1 MTSLDI
7 ENHEELKTYLSDS
20 NRLGNAEITSMQ
32 NLPGGVSNRAVLVHL
47 DDGRAW
53 VLKQALEKLRVAV
66 DWFSDPARIH
76 REALGMKYLHELAP
90 SGSITPLMFED
101 HEHHILAMEAVPQP
115 HENWKVLL
123 LQGDLHQEDVQ
134 QFAGILAAIHR
145 NAWEQRDTLKSTF
158 DDAQYFESLR
168 LEPYYA
174 FAAQQVP
181 EAAKFLNDIIA
192 QTRLQ
197 KITLVHGDY
206 SPKNILKYKNKLILL
221 DHEVIHWGDPAF
233 DVGFSMTHLLSKA
246 HHLKE
251 HRNAFAKAAQFYWE
265 NYFVQLQN
273 VDWKEQL
280 EERAVRHT
288 LACLLAR
295 VAGRSPLE
303 YLNEEERKVQRD
315 VVVEIMKNSP
325 SQIPVLIE
333 MFMSSIYKAEIPL
346 LNTMK

>member
-1 MTSLDI
+1 MSSLDI
-7 ENHEELKTYLSDS
+7 ENHDELKNYLTVS
-20 NRLGNAEITSMQ
+20 NRLGDAQISSMQ

-53 VLKQALEKLRVAV
+53 VLKQALAKLRVAV
-66 DWFSDPARIH
+66 DWFSDPQRIH
-76 REALGMKYLHELAP
+76 REALGIKYLHKLAP
-90 SGSITPLMFED
+90 PGSITPLVFED
-101 HEHHILAMEAVPQP
+101 HENHILAMDAVPQP

-123 LQGDLHQEDVQ
+123 LQGDLQQSDVQ
-134 QFAGILAAIHR
+134 QFAEILAAIHR

-158 DDAQYFESLR
+158 DDDQYFESLR

-181 EAAKFLNDIIA
+181 EAANFLQDVIA

-206 SPKNILKYKNKLILL
+206 SPKNILKYNDKLILL

-251 HRNAFAKAAQFYWE
+251 HRKAFAEAALFYW
-265 NYFVQLQN
+265 NHYFAQLQN
-273 VDWKEQL
+273 VEWKEQL

-303 YLNEEERKVQRD
+303 YLDEQERQTQQR
-315 VVVEIMKNSP
+315 VVVEIMKNP
-325 SQIPVLIE
+325 PQKMMTLIDAFVE
-333 MFMSSIYKAEIPL
+333 GVE
-346 LNTMK
+346 